1 MITLRLLILAIFGA
15 IMNQMSGV
23 WYKFTGPFDLFMSI
37 ICFVVIMRGMVEIY
51 RENT

>member
-1 MITLRLLILAIFGA
+1 MITLRLLILALFSA
-15 IMNQMSGV
+15 FVNWQSGV